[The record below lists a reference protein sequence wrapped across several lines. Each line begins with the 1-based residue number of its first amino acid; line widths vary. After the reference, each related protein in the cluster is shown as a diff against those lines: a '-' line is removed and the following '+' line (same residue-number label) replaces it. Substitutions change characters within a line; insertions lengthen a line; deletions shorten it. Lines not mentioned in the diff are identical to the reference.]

1 MATLKIKPKGA
12 SSSRV
17 EKMREEMI
25 NPKSL
30 KALNLLLDSELLKEF
45 KMKTVRDGTTMTEIL
60 TGCIVE
66 YVDES

>member
-1 MATLKIKPKGA
+1 MPTLKIKPKGA
-12 SSSRV
+12 SNSRV

-30 KALNLLLDSELLKEF
+30 KALNLLLDGALLKEF
-45 KMKTVRDGTTMTEIL
+45 KMKTVRDGTTMTEVL